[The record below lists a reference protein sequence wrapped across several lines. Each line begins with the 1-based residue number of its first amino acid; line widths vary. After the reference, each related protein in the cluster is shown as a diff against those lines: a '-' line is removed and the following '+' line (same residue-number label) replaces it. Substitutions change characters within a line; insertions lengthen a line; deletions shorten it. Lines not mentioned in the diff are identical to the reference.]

1 MGNVVGASGGL
12 PHLPSAGGIAEGNA
26 PVRTCGNAVGQVV
39 GGIGEGNNMSH
50 GSAIK

>member
-1 MGNVVGASGGL
+1 MAATSGL
-12 PHLPSAGGIAEGNA
+12 PHLPSAGGIAESDA
-26 PVRTCGNAVGQVV
+26 PVLACCNTVGQVV